1 MKILKKGFD
10 KNFNP
15 KPKYRLLFF
24 LGVGCYILVIGLLCF
39 TPQINIS
46 GFETPGITHYGRVV
60 VLLTPFNSLINASQ
74 AKNIWEIFWIIFQN
88 ITNVFLL
95 YPLILGLLFLF
106 PKIRTV
112 KRIALLSFLISLGIE
127 LTQIFLDLLID
138 ANRVFEIDD
147 LWTNTLGGLL
157 ALLTYQWLKKRYQHY
172 KKYLS

>member
-10 KNFNP
+10 RNFNP
-15 KPKYRLLFF
+15 KPSYRLFLFF
-24 LGVGCYILVIGLLCF
+24 GVGFYILIIGLLCF

-46 GFETPGITHYGRVV
+46 GFETPGVEHYGRVV

-74 AKNIWEIFWIIFQN
+74 SKNIWEFFWIIFQN
-88 ITNVFLL
+88 ITNIFLL

-106 PKIRTV
+106 PKIRTIKKV
-112 KRIALLSFLISLGIE
+112 GRLSFLISLGIE
-127 LTQIFLDLLID
+127 LTQILLDVLID

-157 ALLTYQWLKKRYQHY
+157 ALFTYQWLKKQYQED
-172 KKYLS
+172 KK